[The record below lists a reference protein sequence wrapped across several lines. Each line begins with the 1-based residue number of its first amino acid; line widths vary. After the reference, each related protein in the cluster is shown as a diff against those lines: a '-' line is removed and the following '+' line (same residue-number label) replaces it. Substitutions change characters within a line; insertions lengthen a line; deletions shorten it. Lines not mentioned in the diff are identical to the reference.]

1 MIKKYKEFSE
11 NKTSDFI
18 KKIGDFFYIMCP
30 ECDKKGIKTRMKKDY
45 SFTSCGMCGPGD
57 SMHWVCP
64 VCNHKEG
71 MPDTI

>member
-1 MIKKYKEFSE
+1 
-11 NKTSDFI
+11 
-18 KKIGDFFYIMCP
+18 MCP
-30 ECDKKGIKTRMKKDY
+30 ECDKNGIKTRMEKDY
-45 SFTSCGMCGPGD
+45 SFTSCSMCGPGD